1 MRQFIPYGGH
11 LSNRKLDRGFFAR
24 ATLDVA
30 RDLLD
35 CRLVRILDGHR
46 VSGIITETEAYIG
59 EEDQASHASVGQ
71 TARNQVMY
79 GPPGYAYVYL
89 IYGVHHCLNVVT
101 EEEGFPAAVLI
112 RALQPEDGID
122 VIRRHRTGRQDSELT
137 DGPGKL
143 CQALA
148 IDRSFN
154 EADLVNGIDLFIE
167 RAHPVDDDKVV
178 TTPRVGVRGDDV
190 ALTVPWRFVIA
201 ENDDT

>member
-1 MRQFIPYGGH
+1 M
-11 LSNRKLDRGFFAR
+11 
-24 ATLDVA
+24 
-30 RDLLD
+30 
-35 CRLVRILDGHR
+35 
-46 VSGIITETEAYIG
+46 
-59 EEDQASHASVGQ
+59 
-71 TARNQVMY
+71 
-79 GPPGYAYVYL
+79 
-89 IYGVHHCLNVVT
+89 
-101 EEEGFPAAVLI
+101 
-112 RALQPEDGID
+112 
-122 VIRRHRTGRQDSELT
+122 T